1 MTIKHIVISGG
12 GPSLLQYLSS
22 IQNLNK
28 HKIIDLTKI
37 ESIYGTSAGSIIGVL
52 LCLKFDDWDTIND
65 YVIKRPWHELFHMK
79 INYIFD
85 AYKNRG
91 IYGKKIVEKIF
102 KPLLAAKD
110 ISLNISLKEFYEYS
124 KIELHFYSFEVNH
137 FVTEDISYLT
147 HPDLELLDAILM
159 SCAIPILFSPVIK
172 DDKCYI
178 DGGVCVNYPLKYC
191 IEQGRNEKEILGIC
205 NQYDNH
211 QKNHVDSN
219 SNLLDFILCFFFK
232 MFASLSTS
240 YIVPNIK
247 YQIICHAKYLSL
259 NYLRSSINS
268 IEIRKELYE
277 KGIDISN
284 KFIEKFKED
293 LNQVENLEDNP

>member
-1 MTIKHIVISGG
+1 MTIKHLVISGG
-12 GPSLLQYLSS
+12 GPSLLQYLSA

-28 HKIIDLTKI
+28 NNILDMSKI
-37 ESIYGTSAGSIIGVL
+37 ESIYGTSAGTIVGTL
-52 LCLKFDDWDTIND
+52 LCLRFDDWDTIND

-91 IYGKKIVEKIF
+91 IYGKKIVEKVF

-110 ISLNISLKEFYEYS
+110 LSLNITLKEFFEYS
-124 KIELHFYSFEVNH
+124 KIELHFYSFEINS

-147 HPDLELLDAILM
+147 HPEIELIDAILM
-159 SCAIPILFSPVIK
+159 SCAIPILISPIIK
-172 DDKCYI
+172 ENKCYI

-191 IEQGRNEKEILGIC
+191 LEHGKNENEILGFC
-205 NQYDNH
+205 NQYDTH
-211 QKNHVDSN
+211 QKNHVDSD

-232 MFASLSTS
+232 MFSSLSS
-240 YIVPNIK
+240 HIIIPIIK
-247 YQIICHAKYLSL
+247 YEVICDVNYLNL

-268 IEIRKELYE
+268 IEIRKELYK
-277 KGIDISN
+277 KGIDESN
-284 KFIEKFKED
+284 RFLEKFKED
-293 LNQVENLEDNP
+293 FL